1 MEEVAVA
8 VVEVEEEAR
17 KNKELS
23 DATDRKNN

>member
-8 VVEVEEEAR
+8 VVKVEEEGR